1 MLKGYYVLSHLF
13 ERYLSIPTFFGIAFI
28 VGAGRRGEHGASPC
42 ASRADG
48 AVSAK
53 GKYVVDCGGH
63 GQWGPN
69 TLGYLLGLVD
79 RATVIKHALVPAHRP
94 PLSPHAFS

>member
-13 ERYLSIPTFFGIAFI
+13 ERYLSIPTFFGIAFR
-28 VGAGRRGEHGASPC
+28 VWARGGGGNTG